1 MKWNFSF
8 IILETQNDRNWT
20 QWDSVEARLR
30 WKLFQNEY
38 DPELRPVLNQSDQ
51 VTVTF
56 GVSLHQI
63 IVVVSKWFLFIHKL
77 ECFGGISITK

>member
-1 MKWNFSF
+1 MKFNFSF
-8 IILETQNDRNWT
+8 IILETQNGRNWT

-30 WKLFQNEY
+30 RNLFQNDY
-38 DPELRPVLNQSDQ
+38 DPELRPVLNQSDK

-63 IVVVSKWFLFIHKL
+63 IVVVSIWFPFI
-77 ECFGGISITK
+77 I